1 MFLAMFQRTA
11 DTLRAAPT
19 PTIAP
24 VIVCVVETGMPRP
37 VARKSVIAPPRFSA
51 KALHRG
57 QFGNFRAH
65 SVDDPP
71 AADKGAEP
79 HRHLTAQ
86 HDPKG
91 DLKFAAELAVRAVTF
106 ARQFAGSR
114 GTFAS
119 SRYCS
124 GP

>member
-1 MFLAMFQRTA
+1 MVMTQATTMFLAMFQRTA

-37 VARKSVIAPPRFSA
+37 VARKSVIAPPVSA
-51 KALHRG
+51 QKALHRG

-65 SVDDPP
+65 GVDDPP

-79 HRHLTAQ
+79 HRHLTGQ

-91 DLKFAAELAVRAVTF
+91 DVKFAVELAVRKE
-106 ARQFAGSR
+106 
-114 GTFAS
+114 
-119 SRYCS
+119 
-124 GP
+124 